1 MKILPALLGVV
12 SLAAPLA
19 VSATWSVAKLDTESK
34 SIVVAG
40 ASCSFMVFGIAAAVP
55 GKGVAIVQ
63 AASNGEARA
72 YAAEKLGADRPL
84 AEILA
89 HISDVKNVAAA
100 AAQQYAL
107 LSFSESDKPLTFTG
121 AEVTGWSG
129 TKTGHDVSVQANTM
143 VGEDVVAAA
152 FALMAE
158 ETTTETGLVTQAL
171 RALRAG
177 SNAGGDKRCGEATAS
192 SAFVSL
198 YRADDNASMPYLN
211 LVVYGI
217 EAGTEN
223 AVTYLESLLADWRA
237 RDTGNTSTQ
246 RFVVP

>member
-1 MKILPALLGVV
+1 M
-12 SLAAPLA
+12 AAPLA
-19 VSATWSVAKLDTESK
+19 ANATWSVAKLDTDSK

-40 ASCSFMVFGIAAAVP
+40 ASCSFMVYGIAAAVP

-63 AASNGEARA
+63 AASNAEARA
-72 YAAEKLGADRPL
+72 HAAEKLAADRPL

-89 HISDVKNVAAA
+89 HISDIANVADVAG
-100 AAQQYAL
+100 QQYAL
-107 LSFSESDKPLTFTG
+107 LSFSEIDKPLTFTG
-121 AEVTGWSG
+121 AEVAGWSG
-129 TKTGHDVSVQANTM
+129 TKTGHAISVQANTM

-217 EAGTEN
+217 EAGAEN
-223 AVTYLESLLADWRA
+223 AVAHLESLFADWRA
-237 RDTGNTSTQ
+237 QDTGNTSTQ